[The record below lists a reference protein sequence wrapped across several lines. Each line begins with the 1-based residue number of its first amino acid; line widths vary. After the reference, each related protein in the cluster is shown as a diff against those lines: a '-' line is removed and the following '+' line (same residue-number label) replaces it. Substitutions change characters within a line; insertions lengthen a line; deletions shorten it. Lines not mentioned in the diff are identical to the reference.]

1 VADEARPVSA
11 HISELRKRL
20 TRAAIFVVIA
30 TVLAFVFHEQIL
42 RFMMGPASQFEGIP
56 RGKPVFTDMTEMIGT
71 VMKVSLFTGIGL
83 ALPFIIFEIVRFA
96 SPGLTKQE
104 RRYLYILLPAVILS
118 FITGVAFGYYVL
130 LPPAISFLLNFGS
143 DIAEPLIRIG
153 SYLNLVVALLFWLG
167 VSFETPIVMMFLAR
181 IGIVTPEFL
190 ASKRRIALVVAFVAG
205 ALITPTFDPIN
216 QTFVAVPLFVLY
228 EIGIWLAKLGARAR
242 RRART
247 ETPTEVPPG

>member
-1 VADEARPVSA
+1 MADEARPVSA

-42 RFMMGPASQFEGIP
+42 HFMMGPASQFEGIP

-83 ALPFIIFEIVRFA
+83 ALPFIIFEIVQFA

-118 FITGVAFGYYVL
+118 FITGVTFGYYVL

-143 DIAEPLIRIG
+143 GIAEPLIRIG

-247 ETPTEVPPG
+247 GTPTEAPPG